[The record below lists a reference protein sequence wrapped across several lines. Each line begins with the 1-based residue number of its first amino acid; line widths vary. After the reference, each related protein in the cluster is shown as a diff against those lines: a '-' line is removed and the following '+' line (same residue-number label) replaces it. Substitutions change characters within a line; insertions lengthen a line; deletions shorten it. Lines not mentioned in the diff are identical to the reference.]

1 MANKKNLI
9 DMIAEKSGLL
19 KKDSEKF
26 LNSFIE
32 SVKEELANNGEVAL
46 TGFGKFSVVEKAERQ
61 GRNPKTSEPIT
72 IPAKKAPKFKAGKEL
87 RGSVL
92 E

>member
-1 MANKKNLI
+1 MNKPELIKSIANKSELTQ
-9 DMIAEKSGLL
+9 
-19 KKDSEKF
+19 KDSEKF
-26 LNSFIE
+26 LLAFIE